1 MKKNIILLLCLT
13 LFSLVEG
20 FSQNAPQGFNYQSV
34 VRNAAGSA
42 HANQTVTMLFA
53 IRSGAANG
61 QVIYTERHITN
72 TNEYGLV
79 NIVVGRGEVLQGSF
93 STINWGGGPKYLTAS
108 VETSPNVFEELGSTE
123 LLSVPFALYAQ
134 NGGGGG
140 GGGNDDWGTQTAVTD
155 ATLKGNGTGGNPLG
169 IAGQN
174 ADVGQVLKWNG
185 TTWTPQNDIT
195 STGQNGGTI
204 TQINTTNGITGGPI
218 TTTGTLGLSNTGVV
232 PGPYGSA
239 SQIPVITV
247 DAQGRISNVFT
258 VVPSPGTINIT
269 GGAGIAVQ
277 PNGINFTISNTGDVN
292 PGDDITTSTNAN
304 GDVSGIFS
312 NLQIKND
319 VIGSAELSDNSVGAN
334 ELIDGAVGNAE
345 LAANAVATANLQNGA
360 VTAAK
365 LNAMGAVSG
374 QILKWNGT
382 AWVPAADQTGT
393 LNLTGGAGI
402 TISGTAPNLTIANT
416 GDANPADDITTATLA
431 AGDVTGLFSNLQ
443 IAPNAV
449 GTPEIANNAVTTAK
463 IIDGAITTPKVADGA
478 VTTPKVTDAAI
489 TTPKIA
495 NQAVTAAKIDDMGA
509 TSGQVLKWNGTI
521 WAPATDAGGISS
533 IVAGVG
539 IGVFVN
545 GTVVTIAN
553 LGDDN
558 IADDIINTSTANGD
572 ITGVFSN
579 LQLKPGVVG
588 NGELSPNAVAGFN
601 IIPASV
607 EASDLANM
615 GAAIGQVLTYNGTA
629 WAPATPAS
637 GAGDN
642 WGTQSVNT
650 TTTLSGNGT
659 VASPLTIAAQGATSG
674 QVLTYNGT
682 TWVPTTP
689 PSGGAGDNWGTQ
701 TVTTS
706 AVLSGNGTAAMPLTL
721 ATQSATNGQV
731 LKFNGTTW
739 VPAADN
745 DSPADNWGTQV
756 VATNATLTGNGTAG
770 NQLRIAPQGATSGQV
785 LKFNGTTWLPAA
797 DNDTPAD
804 NWGTQSALVGN
815 ALTGN
820 GSAGNALNLAQQG
833 ATTGQTLKWDGA
845 KWAPADDLV
854 GTGSGGGNTYA
865 SGTGISI
872 TGTAPNLTINNTGDL
887 NATNE
892 IQTLSLAGNAL
903 SLSLGGGTVTL
914 PSSGGSTYTSGA
926 GINITGVAPNQ
937 TIVNTGDLS
946 ATNELQTIALSG
958 NTVTLSNSGGSFNI
972 DPSATNEIQTLSLTG
987 NTLALSQG
995 GGSVTLPTGN
1005 TYTAGTAISITGTAP
1020 NQTIN
1025 NTGDPSSTN
1034 ELQNLMLNGT
1044 TLKITGTNSTVKL
1057 DTILTGAG
1065 LGLWAKTLT
1074 DDHIYNKNL
1083 GNVGINTNK
1092 PIAKLHIKGG
1102 TEIVRLEG
1110 SSPQMT
1116 FSTAPTGVDGYVG
1129 LRAGYM
1135 IVGTRDSSSI
1145 ALVTAQDG
1153 KGMYMDGLSS
1163 NVSIGGV
1170 GGFPHKL
1177 KVIHDDYGL
1186 MLENSGSGHNWE
1198 FWVADNGTLA
1208 LYNDQTLGGAPAG
1221 VFAINGNYS
1230 SSDRRLKKNISNMPS
1245 VLSKLNQLEPVKYRF
1260 NQESDTA
1267 PLSLGLIA
1275 QDVQALFPELV
1286 AASPVRKNGEGGTL
1300 MVNYT
1305 GLGVIAVKAIQEQQ
1319 VQIDQLKSENAYLRT
1334 RLDAIEALLNI
1345 KK

>member
-1 MKKNIILLLCLT
+1 MKKNIILLLCFIM
-13 LFSLVEG
+13 FSLVAG

-42 HANQTVTMLFA
+42 HANQAVTMLFA

-61 QVIYTERHITN
+61 QVIYTERHVTN

-108 VETSPNVFEELGSTE
+108 VETSPNIFEELGSTE

-140 GGGNDDWGTQTAVTD
+140 GGNDDWGNQTAVTD

-174 ADVGQVLKWNG
+174 AEVGQVLKWNG
-185 TTWTPQNDIT
+185 TTWTPQNDIIT
-195 STGQNGGTI
+195 TGQNGGTV

-218 TTTGTLGLSNTGVV
+218 TTTGSLGLSNTGVV

-304 GDVSGIFS
+304 GDVNGVFS

-334 ELIDGAVGNAE
+334 EIIDGAVGNAE

-374 QILKWNGT
+374 QVLKWNGT

-463 IIDGAITTPKVADGA
+463 IIDAAITTPKVADGA
-478 VTTPKVTDAAI
+478 VTTPKIADGAVSTV
-489 TTPKIA
+489 KLA
-495 NQAVTAAKIDDMGA
+495 NQAVTGVKIDDMGA
-509 TSGQVLKWNGTI
+509 TSGQVLKWNGTT

-545 GTVVTIAN
+545 GTIVTIAN

-558 IADDIINTSTANGD
+558 ISDDIINTSTANGD

-588 NGELSPNAVAGFN
+588 NGELTPNAVSGAN

-607 EASDLANM
+607 EASDLSNM
-615 GAAIGQVLTYNGTA
+615 
-629 WAPATPAS
+629 
-637 GAGDN
+637 
-642 WGTQSVNT
+642 
-650 TTTLSGNGT
+650 
-659 VASPLTIAAQGATSG
+659 GATSG

-682 TWVPTTP
+682 SWIPTTP

-701 TVTTS
+701 TVVTS
-706 AVLSGNGTAAMPLTL
+706 AVLSGNGTTATPLTL
-721 ATQSATNGQV
+721 ATQSATSGQV
-731 LKFNGTTW
+731 LKFNGMTW
-739 VPAADN
+739 VPGTDN
-745 DSPADNWGTQV
+745 NTPADNWGTQV

-770 NQLRIAPQGATSGQV
+770 NQLRIASQGATSGQV
-785 LKFNGTTWLPAA
+785 LKFDGTTWLPED

-804 NWGTQSALVGN
+804 NWGTQTAVVGN

-820 GSAGNALNLAQQG
+820 GTTGSALNLAQQS
-833 ATTGQTLKWDGA
+833 AITGQTLKWDGM

-854 GTGSGGGNTYA
+854 GTGGGGGNTYA

-914 PSSGGSTYTSGA
+914 PSGGGSTYTAGA

-972 DPSATNEIQTLSLTG
+972 DPSSTNEIQTLSLTG

-1057 DTILTGAG
+1057 DTVLAGAG
-1065 LGLWAKTLT
+1065 LGLWAPTVT
-1074 DDHIYNKNL
+1074 GDHIYNKNL
-1083 GNVGINTNK
+1083 GNVGINTNT
-1092 PIAKLHIKGG
+1092 PSAKLHIKGG
-1102 TEIVRLEG
+1102 SELVRLEG
-1110 SSPQMT
+1110 GNSLLT
-1116 FSTAPTGVDGYVG
+1116 FSAAPTGVDGYVG
-1129 LRAGYM
+1129 LRSGFTT
-1135 IVGTRDSSSI
+1135 VGTRDSSGV
-1145 ALVTAQDG
+1145 ALQTAQDG
-1153 KGMYMDGLSS
+1153 KGLFVNGLSS
-1163 NVSIGGV
+1163 NVSIGGP
-1170 GGFPHKL
+1170 GSFPQKL
-1177 KVIHDDYGL
+1177 KVIHDDNGF

-1198 FWVADNGTLA
+1198 FWVADNGNLA
-1208 LYNDQTLGGAPAG
+1208 LYNDQLLGGAPAG
-1221 VFAINGNYS
+1221 VFAINGSYS
-1230 SSDRRLKKNISNMPS
+1230 SSDRRLKKSISNVPS
-1245 VLSKLNQLEPVKYRF
+1245 VLAKLNQLQPVKYRF

-1275 QDVQALFPELV
+1275 QDVQTLFPELV

>member
-1 MKKNIILLLCLT
+1 MKKNIILLLCFIM
-13 LFSLVEG
+13 FSLVAG

-61 QVIYTERHITN
+61 QVIYTERHLTN

-140 GGGNDDWGTQTAVTD
+140 GGGNDDWGNQTAVTD
-155 ATLKGNGTGGNPLG
+155 PTLKGNGTGGNPLG

-174 ADVGQVLKWNG
+174 AEVGQVLKWNG
-185 TTWTPQNDIT
+185 TTWTPQNDIIT
-195 STGQNGGTI
+195 TGQNGGTI
-204 TQINTTNGITGGPI
+204 TEINTSNGITGGPI

-232 PGPYGSA
+232 PGPYGSS

-277 PNGINFTISNTGDVN
+277 PNGINFAISNTGDVN
-292 PGDDITTSTNAN
+292 PDDDITTTTNAN
-304 GDVSGIFS
+304 GDISGVFS

-319 VIGSAELSDNSVGAN
+319 VIGSAELSNNSVGAN
-334 ELIDGAVGNAE
+334 EITDGAVGNAE
-345 LAANAVATANLQNGA
+345 LAPNSVATANLQNGA
-360 VTAAK
+360 VTAAN

-382 AWVPAADQTGT
+382 AWAPAADQTGT

-443 IAPNAV
+443 IEPTAV

-463 IIDGAITTPKVADGA
+463 IIDAAVTTPKVADGA
-478 VTTPKVTDAAI
+478 ITTPKIADGAVTTSKIADGAVTTPKIADGAVTTPKIADGAVTTPKIVDGAVTTPKI
-489 TTPKIA
+489 ADGAVTTPKIA
-495 NQAVTAAKIDDMGA
+495 NQAVTGAKIDDMGA
-509 TSGQVLKWNGTI
+509 TSGQVLKWNGTS
-521 WAPATDAGGISS
+521 WAPATDA
-533 IVAGVG
+533 
-539 IGVFVN
+539 
-545 GTVVTIAN
+545 
-553 LGDDN
+553 
-558 IADDIINTSTANGD
+558 
-572 ITGVFSN
+572 
-579 LQLKPGVVG
+579 
-588 NGELSPNAVAGFN
+588 
-601 IIPASV
+601 
-607 EASDLANM
+607 
-615 GAAIGQVLTYNGTA
+615 
-629 WAPATPAS
+629 
-637 GAGDN
+637 AGDN

-650 TTTLSGNGT
+650 TTLLSGNGT
-659 VASPLTIAAQGATSG
+659 AASPLTIASQNATSG
-674 QVLTYNGT
+674 QVLTYNGSS
-682 TWVPTTP
+682 WVPTTP

-701 TVTTS
+701 TVVTS
-706 AVLSGNGTAAMPLTL
+706 AVLSGNGTAATPLTL

-739 VPAADN
+739 IPGADN
-745 DSPADNWGTQV
+745 NTPADNWGTQV

-785 LKFNGTTWLPAA
+785 LKFDGTTWLPQN
-797 DNDTPAD
+797 DNNTPAD
-804 NWGTQSALVGN
+804 NWGTQTAVVGN

-820 GSAGNALNLAQQG
+820 GTTGSALNLAQQS
-833 ATTGQTLKWDGA
+833 AATGQTLKWDGA

-854 GTGSGGGNTYA
+854 GTGGGGGNTYA

-914 PSSGGSTYTSGA
+914 PSGGGSTYTAGA

-972 DPSATNEIQTLSLTG
+972 DPSSTNEIQTLSLTG
-987 NTLALSQG
+987 NSLALSQG
-995 GGSVTLPTGN
+995 GGTVTLPTGN

-1057 DTILTGAG
+1057 DTVLAGAG
-1065 LGLWAKTLT
+1065 LGLWAQTLT

-1102 TEIVRLEG
+1102 SETVRIEG
-1110 SSPQMT
+1110 SNSFLT
-1116 FSTAPTGVDGYVG
+1116 FSAAPTGVDGYIG
-1129 LRAGYM
+1129 LRSGFTT
-1135 IVGTRDSSSI
+1135 VGTRDSSGV
-1145 ALVTAQDG
+1145 ALQTAQDG
-1153 KGMYMDGLSS
+1153 KGLFVNGLSS
-1163 NVSIGGV
+1163 NVSIGGA
-1170 GGFPHKL
+1170 GSFPQKL
-1177 KVIHDDYGL
+1177 KVIHDDNGF

-1198 FWVADNGTLA
+1198 FWVTDNGNLA
-1208 LYNDQTLGGAPAG
+1208 LYNDQFLGGAPAG
-1221 VFAINGNYS
+1221 VFAINGNYT
-1230 SSDRRLKKNISNMPS
+1230 SSDRRLKKNISNVPS
-1245 VLSKLNQLEPVKYRF
+1245 VLAKLNQLEPVKYRF

>member
-1 MKKNIILLLCLT
+1 M
-13 LFSLVEG
+13 FSLVAG

-61 QVIYTERHITN
+61 QVIYTERHLTN

-140 GGGNDDWGTQTAVTD
+140 GGGNDDWGNQTAVTD
-155 ATLKGNGTGGNPLG
+155 PTLKGNGTGGNPLG

-174 ADVGQVLKWNG
+174 AEVGQVLKWNG
-185 TTWTPQNDIT
+185 TTWTPQNDIIT
-195 STGQNGGTI
+195 TGQNGGTI
-204 TQINTTNGITGGPI
+204 TEINTSNGITGGPI

-232 PGPYGSA
+232 PGPYGSS

-277 PNGINFTISNTGDVN
+277 PNGINFAISNTGDVN
-292 PGDDITTSTNAN
+292 PDDDITTTTNAN
-304 GDVSGIFS
+304 GDISGVFS

-319 VIGSAELSDNSVGAN
+319 VIGSAELSNNSVGAN
-334 ELIDGAVGNAE
+334 EITDGAVGNAE
-345 LAANAVATANLQNGA
+345 LAPNSVATANLQNGA
-360 VTAAK
+360 VTAAN

-382 AWVPAADQTGT
+382 AWAPAADQTGT

-443 IAPNAV
+443 IEPTAV

-463 IIDGAITTPKVADGA
+463 IIDAAVTTPKVADGA
-478 VTTPKVTDAAI
+478 ITTPKIADGAVTTSKIADGAVTTPKIADGAVTTPKIADGAVTTPKIVDGAVTTPKI
-489 TTPKIA
+489 ADGAVTTPKIA
-495 NQAVTAAKIDDMGA
+495 NQAVTGAKIDDMGA
-509 TSGQVLKWNGTI
+509 TSGQVLKWNGTS
-521 WAPATDAGGISS
+521 WAPATDA
-533 IVAGVG
+533 
-539 IGVFVN
+539 
-545 GTVVTIAN
+545 
-553 LGDDN
+553 
-558 IADDIINTSTANGD
+558 
-572 ITGVFSN
+572 
-579 LQLKPGVVG
+579 
-588 NGELSPNAVAGFN
+588 
-601 IIPASV
+601 
-607 EASDLANM
+607 
-615 GAAIGQVLTYNGTA
+615 
-629 WAPATPAS
+629 
-637 GAGDN
+637 AGDN

-650 TTTLSGNGT
+650 TTLLSGNGT
-659 VASPLTIAAQGATSG
+659 AASPLTIASQNATSG
-674 QVLTYNGT
+674 QVLTYNGSS
-682 TWVPTTP
+682 WVPTTP

-701 TVTTS
+701 TVVTS
-706 AVLSGNGTAAMPLTL
+706 AVLSGNGTAATPLTL

-739 VPAADN
+739 IPGADN
-745 DSPADNWGTQV
+745 NTPADNWGTQV

-785 LKFNGTTWLPAA
+785 LKFDGTTWLPED

-804 NWGTQSALVGN
+804 NWGTQTAVVGN

-820 GSAGNALNLAQQG
+820 GTTGSALNLAQQS

-854 GTGSGGGNTYA
+854 GTGGGGGNTYA

-914 PSSGGSTYTSGA
+914 PSGGGSTYTAGA

-972 DPSATNEIQTLSLTG
+972 DPSSTNEIQTLSLTG
-987 NTLALSQG
+987 NSLALSQG
-995 GGSVTLPTGN
+995 GGTVTLPTGN

-1057 DTILTGAG
+1057 DTVLAGAG
-1065 LGLWAKTLT
+1065 LGLWAQTLT

-1102 TEIVRLEG
+1102 SETVRIEG
-1110 SSPQMT
+1110 SNSFLT
-1116 FSTAPTGVDGYVG
+1116 FSAAPTGVDGYIG
-1129 LRAGYM
+1129 LRSGFTT
-1135 IVGTRDSSSI
+1135 VGTRDSSGV
-1145 ALVTAQDG
+1145 ALQTAQDG
-1153 KGMYMDGLSS
+1153 KGLFVNGLSS
-1163 NVSIGGV
+1163 NVSIGGA
-1170 GGFPHKL
+1170 GSFPQKL
-1177 KVIHDDYGL
+1177 KVIHDDNGF

-1198 FWVADNGTLA
+1198 FWVTDNGNLA
-1208 LYNDQTLGGAPAG
+1208 LYNDQFLGGAPAG
-1221 VFAINGNYS
+1221 VFAINGNYT
-1230 SSDRRLKKNISNMPS
+1230 SSDRRLKKNISNVPS
-1245 VLSKLNQLEPVKYRF
+1245 VLAKLNQLEPVKYRF

>member
-1 MKKNIILLLCLT
+1 MKKNIILLLCFIM
-13 LFSLVEG
+13 FSLVAG

-61 QVIYTERHITN
+61 QVIYTERHLTN

-140 GGGNDDWGTQTAVTD
+140 GGGNDDWGNQTAVTD
-155 ATLKGNGTGGNPLG
+155 PTLKGNGTGGNPLG

-174 ADVGQVLKWNG
+174 AEVGQVLKWNG
-185 TTWTPQNDIT
+185 TTWTPQNDIIT
-195 STGQNGGTI
+195 TGQNGGTI
-204 TQINTTNGITGGPI
+204 TEINTSNGITGGPI

-232 PGPYGSA
+232 PGPYGSS

-277 PNGINFTISNTGDVN
+277 PNGINFAISNTGDVN
-292 PGDDITTSTNAN
+292 PDDDITTTTNAN
-304 GDVSGIFS
+304 GDISGVFS

-319 VIGSAELSDNSVGAN
+319 VIGSAELSNNSVGAN
-334 ELIDGAVGNAE
+334 EITDGAVGNAE
-345 LAANAVATANLQNGA
+345 LAPNSVATANLQNGA
-360 VTAAK
+360 VTAAN

-382 AWVPAADQTGT
+382 AWAPAADQTGT

-443 IAPNAV
+443 IEPTAV

-463 IIDGAITTPKVADGA
+463 IIDAAVTTPKVADGA
-478 VTTPKVTDAAI
+478 ITTPKIADGAVTTSKIADGAVTTPKIADGAVTTPKIADGAVTTPKIVDGAVTTPKI
-489 TTPKIA
+489 ADGAVTTPKIA
-495 NQAVTAAKIDDMGA
+495 NQAVTGAKIDDMGA
-509 TSGQVLKWNGTI
+509 TSGQVLKWNGTS
-521 WAPATDAGGISS
+521 WAPATDA
-533 IVAGVG
+533 
-539 IGVFVN
+539 
-545 GTVVTIAN
+545 
-553 LGDDN
+553 
-558 IADDIINTSTANGD
+558 
-572 ITGVFSN
+572 
-579 LQLKPGVVG
+579 
-588 NGELSPNAVAGFN
+588 
-601 IIPASV
+601 
-607 EASDLANM
+607 
-615 GAAIGQVLTYNGTA
+615 
-629 WAPATPAS
+629 
-637 GAGDN
+637 AGDN

-650 TTTLSGNGT
+650 TTLLSGNGT
-659 VASPLTIAAQGATSG
+659 AASPLTIASQNATSG
-674 QVLTYNGT
+674 QVLTYNGSS
-682 TWVPTTP
+682 WVPTTP

-701 TVTTS
+701 TVVTS
-706 AVLSGNGTAAMPLTL
+706 AVLSGNGTAATPLTL

-739 VPAADN
+739 IPGADN
-745 DSPADNWGTQV
+745 NTPADNWGTQV

-785 LKFNGTTWLPAA
+785 LKFDGTTWLPED

-804 NWGTQSALVGN
+804 NWGTQTAVVGN

-820 GSAGNALNLAQQG
+820 GTTGSALNLAQQS

-854 GTGSGGGNTYA
+854 GTGGGGGNTYA

-914 PSSGGSTYTSGA
+914 PSGGGSTYTAGA

-972 DPSATNEIQTLSLTG
+972 DPSSTNEIQTLSLTG
-987 NTLALSQG
+987 NSLALSQG
-995 GGSVTLPTGN
+995 GGTVTLPTGN

-1057 DTILTGAG
+1057 DTVLAGAG
-1065 LGLWAKTLT
+1065 LGLWAQTLT

-1102 TEIVRLEG
+1102 SETVRIEG
-1110 SSPQMT
+1110 SNSFLT
-1116 FSTAPTGVDGYVG
+1116 FSAAPTGVDGYIG
-1129 LRAGYM
+1129 LRSGFTT
-1135 IVGTRDSSSI
+1135 VGTRDSSGV
-1145 ALVTAQDG
+1145 ALQTAQDG
-1153 KGMYMDGLSS
+1153 KGLFVNGLSS
-1163 NVSIGGV
+1163 NVSIGGA
-1170 GGFPHKL
+1170 GSFPQKL
-1177 KVIHDDYGL
+1177 KVIHDDNGF

-1198 FWVADNGTLA
+1198 FWVTDNGNLA
-1208 LYNDQTLGGAPAG
+1208 LYNDQFLGGAPAG
-1221 VFAINGNYS
+1221 VFAINGNYT
-1230 SSDRRLKKNISNMPS
+1230 SSDRRLKKNISNVPS
-1245 VLSKLNQLEPVKYRF
+1245 VLAKLNQLEPVKYRF

>member
-1 MKKNIILLLCLT
+1 M
-13 LFSLVEG
+13 FSLVAG

-61 QVIYTERHITN
+61 QVIYTERHLTN

-140 GGGNDDWGTQTAVTD
+140 GGGNDDWGNQTAVTD
-155 ATLKGNGTGGNPLG
+155 PTLKGNGTGGNPLG

-174 ADVGQVLKWNG
+174 AEVGQVLKWNG
-185 TTWTPQNDIT
+185 TTWTPQNDIIT
-195 STGQNGGTI
+195 TGQNGGTI
-204 TQINTTNGITGGPI
+204 TEINTSNGITGGPI

-232 PGPYGSA
+232 PGPYGSS

-277 PNGINFTISNTGDVN
+277 PNGINFAISNTGDVN
-292 PGDDITTSTNAN
+292 PDDDITTTTNAN
-304 GDVSGIFS
+304 GDISGVFS

-319 VIGSAELSDNSVGAN
+319 VIGSAELSNNSVGAN
-334 ELIDGAVGNAE
+334 EITDGAVGNAE
-345 LAANAVATANLQNGA
+345 LAPNSVATANLQNGA
-360 VTAAK
+360 VTAAN

-382 AWVPAADQTGT
+382 AWAPAADQTGT

-443 IAPNAV
+443 IEPTAV

-463 IIDGAITTPKVADGA
+463 IIDAAVTTPKVADGA
-478 VTTPKVTDAAI
+478 ITTPKIADGAVTTSKIADGAVTTPKIADGAVTTPKIADGAVTTPKIVDGAVTTPKI
-489 TTPKIA
+489 ADGAVTTPKIA
-495 NQAVTAAKIDDMGA
+495 NQAVTGAKIDDMGA
-509 TSGQVLKWNGTI
+509 TSGQVLKWNGTS
-521 WAPATDAGGISS
+521 WAPATDA
-533 IVAGVG
+533 
-539 IGVFVN
+539 
-545 GTVVTIAN
+545 
-553 LGDDN
+553 
-558 IADDIINTSTANGD
+558 
-572 ITGVFSN
+572 
-579 LQLKPGVVG
+579 
-588 NGELSPNAVAGFN
+588 
-601 IIPASV
+601 
-607 EASDLANM
+607 
-615 GAAIGQVLTYNGTA
+615 
-629 WAPATPAS
+629 
-637 GAGDN
+637 AGDN

-650 TTTLSGNGT
+650 TTLLSGNGT
-659 VASPLTIAAQGATSG
+659 AASPLTIASQNATSG
-674 QVLTYNGT
+674 QVLTYNGSS
-682 TWVPTTP
+682 WVPTTP

-701 TVTTS
+701 TVVTS
-706 AVLSGNGTAAMPLTL
+706 AVLSGNGTAATPLTL

-739 VPAADN
+739 IPGADN
-745 DSPADNWGTQV
+745 NTPADNWGTQV

-770 NQLRIAPQGATSGQV
+770 NQLRIAPQGAASGQV
-785 LKFNGTTWLPAA
+785 LKFNGTTWLPED

-804 NWGTQSALVGN
+804 NWGTQTAVVGN

-820 GSAGNALNLAQQG
+820 GTTGSALNLAQQS
-833 ATTGQTLKWDGA
+833 AATGQTLKWDGA

-854 GTGSGGGNTYA
+854 GTGGGGGNTYA

-914 PSSGGSTYTSGA
+914 PSGGGSTYTAGA

-972 DPSATNEIQTLSLTG
+972 DPSSTNEIQTLSLTG
-987 NTLALSQG
+987 NSLALSQG
-995 GGSVTLPTGN
+995 GGTVTLPTGN

-1057 DTILTGAG
+1057 DTVLAGAG
-1065 LGLWAKTLT
+1065 LGLWAQTLT

-1102 TEIVRLEG
+1102 SETVRIEG
-1110 SSPQMT
+1110 SNSFLT
-1116 FSTAPTGVDGYVG
+1116 FSAAPTGVDGYIG
-1129 LRAGYM
+1129 LRSGFTT
-1135 IVGTRDSSSI
+1135 VGTRDSSGV
-1145 ALVTAQDG
+1145 ALQTAQDG
-1153 KGMYMDGLSS
+1153 KGLFVNGLSS
-1163 NVSIGGV
+1163 NVSIGGA
-1170 GGFPHKL
+1170 GSFPQKL
-1177 KVIHDDYGL
+1177 KVIHDDNGF

-1198 FWVADNGTLA
+1198 FWVTDNGNLA
-1208 LYNDQTLGGAPAG
+1208 LYNDQFLGGAPAG
-1221 VFAINGNYS
+1221 VFAINGNYT
-1230 SSDRRLKKNISNMPS
+1230 SSDRRLKKNISNVPS
-1245 VLSKLNQLEPVKYRF
+1245 VLAKLNQLEPVKYRF

>member
-1 MKKNIILLLCLT
+1 MKKNIILLLCFIM
-13 LFSLVEG
+13 FSLVAG

-34 VRNAAGSA
+34 VRNAAGTA

-53 IRSGAANG
+53 VRSGAANG
-61 QVIYTERHITN
+61 QVIYTERHVTN

-79 NIVVGRGEVLQGSF
+79 NIIVGRGEVLQGSF

-140 GGGNDDWGTQTAVTD
+140 GGGNDDWGNQTAVTD
-155 ATLKGNGTGGNPLG
+155 ATIKGNGTGGNPLG

-174 ADVGQVLKWNG
+174 AEVGQVLKWNG
-185 TTWTPQNDIT
+185 TTWTPQNDIIA
-195 STGQNGGTI
+195 TGQNGGTV
-204 TQINTTNGITGGPI
+204 TEINTSNGITGGPI
-218 TTTGTLGLSNTGVV
+218 TTTGTLGLSNTGVI
-232 PGPYGSA
+232 PGPYGSS

-292 PGDDITTSTNAN
+292 PGDDITTTTTAD
-304 GDVSGIFS
+304 GDISGVFS

-360 VTAAK
+360 ITAAK

-463 IIDGAITTPKVADGA
+463 IIDAAITTPKVADGA
-478 VTTPKVTDAAI
+478 ITTPKLADGAVTTPKIVDGAVTTPKLADGAVTTPKIADGAV

-495 NQAVTAAKIDDMGA
+495 NQAVTGAKIDDMGA
-509 TSGQVLKWNGTI
+509 TSGQVLKWNGTS
-521 WAPATDAGGISS
+521 WAPATDA
-533 IVAGVG
+533 
-539 IGVFVN
+539 
-545 GTVVTIAN
+545 
-553 LGDDN
+553 
-558 IADDIINTSTANGD
+558 
-572 ITGVFSN
+572 
-579 LQLKPGVVG
+579 
-588 NGELSPNAVAGFN
+588 
-601 IIPASV
+601 
-607 EASDLANM
+607 
-615 GAAIGQVLTYNGTA
+615 
-629 WAPATPAS
+629 
-637 GAGDN
+637 AGDN

-650 TTTLSGNGT
+650 TTLLSGNGT
-659 VASPLTIAAQGATSG
+659 TASPLTIASQNATSG
-674 QVLTYNGT
+674 QVLTYNGSS
-682 TWVPTTP
+682 WVPTTP

-701 TVTTS
+701 TVATS
-706 AVLSGNGTAAMPLTL
+706 AVLSGNGTAATPLTL

-739 VPAADN
+739 VPGADN
-745 DSPADNWGTQV
+745 NTPADNWGTQV

-770 NQLRIAPQGATSGQV
+770 NQLRIAPQGATDGQV
-785 LKFNGTTWLPAA
+785 LKFNGTTWLPED

-804 NWGTQSALVGN
+804 NWGTQTAVVGN

-820 GSAGNALNLAQQG
+820 GTTGNALNLAQQN
-833 ATTGQTLKWDGA
+833 ASTGQTLKWDGG

-854 GTGSGGGNTYA
+854 GAGGGGGNTYA

-887 NATNE
+887 STTNE

-914 PSSGGSTYTSGA
+914 PSGGGSTYTAGA
-926 GINITGVAPNQ
+926 GINITGTAPNQ

-958 NTVTLSNSGGSFNI
+958 NTVTLSNNGGSFNI
-972 DPSATNEIQTLSLTG
+972 DPSSTNEIQTLSLTG
-987 NTLALSQG
+987 NSLALSLG
-995 GGSVTLPTGN
+995 GGTVTLPTGS

-1020 NQTIN
+1020 NQIIN

-1034 ELQNLMLNGT
+1034 ELQNLTLNGT
-1044 TLKITGTNSTVKL
+1044 TLRITGTNSTVKL
-1057 DTILTGAG
+1057 DTVLANAG
-1065 LGLWAKTLT
+1065 LGLWESTT
-1074 DDHIYNKNL
+1074 IGDHIFNKNL
-1083 GNVGINTNK
+1083 GNVGINTNT
-1092 PIAKLHIKGG
+1092 PSAKLHVKGG
-1102 TEIVRLEG
+1102 GETVRLEG
-1110 SSPQMT
+1110 GNSLLT
-1116 FSTAPTGVDGYVG
+1116 FSAAPTGVDGYVG
-1129 LRAGYM
+1129 LR
-1135 IVGTRDSSSI
+1135 
-1145 ALVTAQDG
+1145 
-1153 KGMYMDGLSS
+1153 
-1163 NVSIGGV
+1163 
-1170 GGFPHKL
+1170 
-1177 KVIHDDYGL
+1177 
-1186 MLENSGSGHNWE
+1186 SG
-1198 FWVADNGTLA
+1198 
-1208 LYNDQTLGGAPAG
+1208 
-1221 VFAINGNYS
+1221 
-1230 SSDRRLKKNISNMPS
+1230 
-1245 VLSKLNQLEPVKYRF
+1245 
-1260 NQESDTA
+1260 
-1267 PLSLGLIA
+1267 
-1275 QDVQALFPELV
+1275 
-1286 AASPVRKNGEGGTL
+1286 
-1300 MVNYT
+1300 
-1305 GLGVIAVKAIQEQQ
+1305 
-1319 VQIDQLKSENAYLRT
+1319 
-1334 RLDAIEALLNI
+1334 
-1345 KK
+1345 

>member
-1 MKKNIILLLCLT
+1 M
-13 LFSLVEG
+13 FSLVAG

-61 QVIYTERHITN
+61 QVIYTERHLTN

-140 GGGNDDWGTQTAVTD
+140 GGGNDDWGNQTAVTD
-155 ATLKGNGTGGNPLG
+155 PTLKGNGTGGNPLG

-174 ADVGQVLKWNG
+174 AEVGQVLKWNG
-185 TTWTPQNDIT
+185 TTWTPQNDIIT
-195 STGQNGGTI
+195 TGQNGGTI
-204 TQINTTNGITGGPI
+204 TEINTSNGITGGPI

-232 PGPYGSA
+232 PGPYGSS

-277 PNGINFTISNTGDVN
+277 PNGINFAISNTGDVN
-292 PGDDITTSTNAN
+292 PDDDITTTTNAN
-304 GDVSGIFS
+304 GDISGVFS

-319 VIGSAELSDNSVGAN
+319 VIGSAELSNNSVGAN
-334 ELIDGAVGNAE
+334 EITDGAVGNAE
-345 LAANAVATANLQNGA
+345 LAPNSVATANLQNGA
-360 VTAAK
+360 VTAAN

-382 AWVPAADQTGT
+382 AWAPAADQTGT

-443 IAPNAV
+443 IEPTAV

-463 IIDGAITTPKVADGA
+463 IIDAAVTTPKVADGA
-478 VTTPKVTDAAI
+478 ITTPKIADGAVTTSKIADGAVTTPKIADGAVTTPKIADGAVTTPKIVDGAVTTPKI
-489 TTPKIA
+489 ADGAVTTPKIA
-495 NQAVTAAKIDDMGA
+495 NQAVTGAKIDDMGA
-509 TSGQVLKWNGTI
+509 TSGQVLKWNGTS
-521 WAPATDAGGISS
+521 WAPATDA
-533 IVAGVG
+533 
-539 IGVFVN
+539 
-545 GTVVTIAN
+545 
-553 LGDDN
+553 
-558 IADDIINTSTANGD
+558 
-572 ITGVFSN
+572 
-579 LQLKPGVVG
+579 
-588 NGELSPNAVAGFN
+588 
-601 IIPASV
+601 
-607 EASDLANM
+607 
-615 GAAIGQVLTYNGTA
+615 
-629 WAPATPAS
+629 
-637 GAGDN
+637 AGDN

-650 TTTLSGNGT
+650 TTLLSGNGT
-659 VASPLTIAAQGATSG
+659 AASPLTIASQNATSG
-674 QVLTYNGT
+674 QVLTYNGSS
-682 TWVPTTP
+682 WVPTTP

-701 TVTTS
+701 TVVTS
-706 AVLSGNGTAAMPLTL
+706 AVLSGNGTAATPLTL

-739 VPAADN
+739 IPGADN
-745 DSPADNWGTQV
+745 NTPADNWGTQV

-785 LKFNGTTWLPAA
+785 LKFDGTTWLPQN
-797 DNDTPAD
+797 DNNTPAD
-804 NWGTQSALVGN
+804 NWGTQTAVVGN

-820 GSAGNALNLAQQG
+820 GTTGSALNLAQQS
-833 ATTGQTLKWDGA
+833 AATGQTLKWDGA

-854 GTGSGGGNTYA
+854 GTGGGGGNTYA

-914 PSSGGSTYTSGA
+914 PSGGGSTYTAGA

-972 DPSATNEIQTLSLTG
+972 DPSSTNEIQTLSLTG
-987 NTLALSQG
+987 NSLALSQG
-995 GGSVTLPTGN
+995 GGTVTLPTGN

-1057 DTILTGAG
+1057 DTVLAGAG
-1065 LGLWAKTLT
+1065 LGLWAQTLT

-1102 TEIVRLEG
+1102 SETVRIEG
-1110 SSPQMT
+1110 SNSFLT
-1116 FSTAPTGVDGYVG
+1116 FSAAPTGVDGYIG
-1129 LRAGYM
+1129 LRSGFTT
-1135 IVGTRDSSSI
+1135 VGTRDSSGV
-1145 ALVTAQDG
+1145 ALQTAQDG
-1153 KGMYMDGLSS
+1153 KGLFVNGLSS
-1163 NVSIGGV
+1163 NVSIGGA
-1170 GGFPHKL
+1170 GSFPQKL
-1177 KVIHDDYGL
+1177 KVIHDDNGF

-1198 FWVADNGTLA
+1198 FWVTDNGNLA
-1208 LYNDQTLGGAPAG
+1208 LYNDQFLGGAPAG
-1221 VFAINGNYS
+1221 VFAINGNYT
-1230 SSDRRLKKNISNMPS
+1230 SSDRRLKKNISNVPS
-1245 VLSKLNQLEPVKYRF
+1245 VLAKLNQLEPVKYRF